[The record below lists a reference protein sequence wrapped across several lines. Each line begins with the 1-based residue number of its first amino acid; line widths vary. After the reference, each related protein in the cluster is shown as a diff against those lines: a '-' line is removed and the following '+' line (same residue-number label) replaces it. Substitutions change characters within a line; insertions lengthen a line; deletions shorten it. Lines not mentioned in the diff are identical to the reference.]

1 MNVIQKFVASLVLPS
16 VTPQQKSLWRTIMGT
31 GLVLGIKD
39 RKLEDFY
46 YGTVFSCI
54 DAIATSISNNRFH
67 LYKEDKQGNKVMVDD
82 HEAMKL
88 LQKPNQFQTA
98 IDILYLMSAH
108 LEAFGRTFLMPDV
121 TKGDMRIPTGL
132 YVVNPNFIVIKS
144 DPIKLYQG
152 YTLKVGTTTE
162 EKKLEELINV
172 WRPSPFDQA
181 QAVSTIQ
188 MARYEANGDLN
199 ALDYNET
206 FFQQGARPSG
216 VLTTE
221 QELNKDAQQDLKQQW
236 KDSYEG
242 KSNHNKTMVL
252 GGGMKYTQMSLN
264 QKDMDFIEQRRLSRD
279 QILSIFRV
287 PKSVIAIA
295 DDVNRANADAQEY
308 IFAKYVVK
316 PRLELIFD
324 KLNTFYLPMFKGTEG
339 MYFEFDNP
347 IPEDREL
354 ELREKEA
361 SVGKWRTVNEIR
373 EEENREKVDGGDDL
387 YVDGLKMSLSEME
400 DAKNNPKEDPNDNSG
415 NNNDNP
421 NDNSD
426 GKNGKDKPKDD
437 SKPKDG
443 QGGKSADNAVKK
455 DLSPT
460 PLSEEASRRDDEK
473 SGDNV
478 GRGGESQEETQRKR
492 EKAIKYTLT
501 VRRFIRNRSRY
512 LDKAEKLMASK
523 IKAHFS
529 TLEVNIGKK
538 KGVEL
543 IMQELMPDMDRW
555 AKALA
560 TIVFEYQSN
569 IAEDGKNQAARAFDL
584 NPDFSLEHAGAIK
597 FLQHEAQKTADDV
610 KETMLNRAREVIAES
625 LKDDKV
631 SLRKIGE
638 DLKAVYKDEKQWRVD
653 RIARTETAK
662 AYHVGSKT
670 LYEQSGLVKK
680 YLWITVDPCEIC
692 AAYDGKT
699 YEANYLPQEPPVHP
713 NCRCEVVPMF
723 E

>member
-1 MNVIQKFVASLVLPS
+1 MNIIQRFVSSLVAPQAA
-16 VTPQQKSLWRTIMGT
+16 PQQKSLWRTIMGT
-31 GLVLGIKD
+31 GLVMGMKD
-39 RKLEDFY
+39 RQMEDFY

-54 DAIATSISNNRFH
+54 DAIATAISNNRFH
-67 LYKEDKQGNKVMVDD
+67 LYKEDKQGNKTLMDD
-82 HEAMKL
+82 HEAMTL
-88 LQKPNQFQTA
+88 LHKPNRFQTD

-108 LEAFGRTFLMPDV
+108 LEAFGRTFLMPEI

-132 YVVNPNFIVIKS
+132 YVVNPNFVIIKS
-144 DPIKLYQG
+144 DPIKLYSS
-152 YTLKVGTTTE
+152 YTLKVGTQSE
-162 EKKLEELINV
+162 EKKLEELINI
-172 WRPSPFDQA
+172 WRPSPFNQA

-199 ALDYNET
+199 ALNYNES

-221 QELNKDAQQDLKQQW
+221 QELTQDQQGDLKQQW

-242 KSNHNKTMVL
+242 KENHNKTMVL

-264 QKDMDFIEQRRLSRD
+264 QKDMDFIEQRKLSRD

-287 PKSVIAIA
+287 PKSVLAIA

-316 PRLELIFD
+316 PRLEMIFD

-347 IPEDREL
+347 VPEDKEL
-354 ELREKEA
+354 ALREKEA

-373 EEENREKVDGGDDL
+373 EEENREQIEGGDDL

-400 DAKNNPKEDPNDNSG
+400 EAKNNPKEDPKETPEDSDDDDNGGSGSEGENEPKDDDKDNSG
-415 NNNDNP
+415 
-421 NDNSD
+421 
-426 GKNGKDKPKDD
+426 KNG
-437 SKPKDG
+437 G
-443 QGGKSADNAVKK
+443 KK
-455 DLSPT
+455 DHSPT
-460 PLSEEASRRDDEK
+460 PPSEVSSRGESEK
-473 SGDNV
+473 SGDQ
-478 GRGGESQEETQRKR
+478 GDRGGESKEKQQQKK

-501 VRRFIRNRSRY
+501 VRRFIRNRTRY
-512 LDKAEKLMASK
+512 LDKAEKLMATK
-523 IKAHFS
+523 VKAHFT
-529 TLEVNIGKK
+529 TLELNIGKK
-538 KGVEL
+538 KGVEI
-543 IMQELMPDMDRW
+543 IMRELMPDMDRW

-569 IAEDGKNQAARAFDL
+569 VAEDAKNQAARAFDL

-597 FLQHEAQKTADDV
+597 FLQNEAQKTAFDV
-610 KETMLNRAREVIAES
+610 KETMLNKAREVIAES
-625 LKDDKV
+625 LKDEKV
-631 SLRKIGE
+631 SLRKISE
-638 DLKAVYKDEKQWRVD
+638 DLKSVYKDEKQWRVD
-653 RIARTETAK
+653 RIARTETAR

-670 LYEQSGLVKK
+670 LYEQSGLVNK
-680 YLWITVDPCEIC
+680 YLWITVNPCEVC
-692 AAYDGKT
+692 APFDGKT
-699 YEANYLPQEPPVHP
+699 YEAKYLPQEPPVHP
-713 NCRCEVVPMF
+713 NCRCEVVPIF